1 VRARHVRRHVRRLPG
16 FVRAAIAVDT
26 SMASAPEPPPDSAL
40 RTSDVPTRDA
50 KSARWRPIF
59 PVLYAAVIFLGSSRA
74 GFGPP
79 LPGQSDKLV
88 HFLAFG
94 LLATATCRIGHGWK
108 AALWALLAVSAYGAA
123 DEWHQ
128 SFVPMRSSDFFDW
141 VADTLGAGVAVSV
154 YQGWPR
160 FRRLLEFQVKL
171 RPRRTR
177 HTPP

>member
-1 VRARHVRRHVRRLPG
+1 
-16 FVRAAIAVDT
+16 
-26 SMASAPEPPPDSAL
+26 MASEPVPPPDSTLPAL
-40 RTSDVPTRDA
+40 DLAAPAA

-59 PVLYAAVIFLGSSRA
+59 PVLYAAVIFLGSSRS

-79 LPGQSDKLV
+79 LPAQSDKLV

-94 LLATATCRIGHGWK
+94 LLATATCRLGHGWR

-141 VADTLGAGVAVSV
+141 VADTLGAAVAVSV
-154 YQGWPR
+154 YHGWPR
-160 FRRLLEFQVKL
+160 YRRLLEFQVRL